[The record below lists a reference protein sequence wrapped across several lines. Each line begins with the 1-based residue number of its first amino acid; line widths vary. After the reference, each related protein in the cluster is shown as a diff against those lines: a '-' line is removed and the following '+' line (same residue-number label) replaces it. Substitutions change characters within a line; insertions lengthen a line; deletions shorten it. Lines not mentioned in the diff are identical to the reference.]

1 MPNPASLKTVL
12 DEIEEANGDDEA
24 TAWLNRAFGVKEEL
38 GTFVA
43 TLRGRGEV
51 TEHVGFLKGSFNFC
65 FRYKFSDGGPDALIR
80 FPKPGHIAASLRDEK
95 LANEVQVM
103 ELLRGKTT
111 IPIPKILGWGLSSE
125 DPFDLGPFIV
135 MEYVEGKNL
144 CKVLEVPR
152 DEKDPPMLNT
162 DLDDAMLDT
171 IYRQV
176 AGYLLQLSRLSF
188 NRIGAISNDGGEW
201 SVSKRPLTINM
212 NELASATGYPMDR
225 FPTSPFDRASDYFH
239 SLSQQ
244 HLTHLRTQRN
254 LSNDPDMAR
263 AQFIARHRFPQLIPE
278 YCIQDSGPFLLYCDD
293 LRPANMLVDPETYKI
308 TAVLDFEFTNAMP
321 AQFTYDP
328 PWWLLLSGPDHW
340 LEKDAV
346 PEYRE
351 VYVHRL
357 GQFLR
362 AMEQAEEED
371 SAASAAGEAQNGE
384 VAAAPRLSARMRE
397 SWESG
402 RFFFDFGL
410 GIRFDRDAAWNYNV
424 RMGTITVT
432 GAGSH
437 AVEVWNVDGLDINAV
452 LARDVGECGLL
463 IQTSTN
469 VWVGY
474 VEGINVAAG
483 NGYATLRFANNNGQL
498 NGVYTTTNVWVDR
511 VYSRGGGRGIFCVS
525 MSGAAE
531 IKHIDLADNGNN
543 AILIENCY
551 NLAIRDGVIN
561 GGGEV
566 RVAARSEFPNTSGI
580 FVEVEVN
587 NNSVRESPCAENIFW
602 GITGNAAVN
611 VC

>member
-1 MPNPASLKTVL
+1 MIYTMLRLSSILTAALAFVTAANAACGDGSTNAVVYGEGTYTAEVNGGNVYTGSDYRLAIQTALDRIGSGQRLVVWSSGDIGASTVVVTSGKTFEVC
-12 DEIEEANGDDEA
+12 G
-24 TAWLNRAFGVKEEL
+24 TLNARFK
-38 GTFVA
+38 T
-43 TLRGRGEV
+43 GRGAIEV
-51 TEHVGFLKGSFNFC
+51 INQNDVSIPFLRMTGDPYF
-65 FRYKFSDGGPDALIR
+65 G
-80 FPKPGHIAASLRDEK
+80 LRISGTNN
-95 LANEVQVM
+95 LN
-103 ELLRGKTT
+103 
-111 IPIPKILGWGLSSE
+111 LG
-125 DPFDLGPFIV
+125 DLT
-135 MEYVEGKNL
+135 L
-144 CKVLEVPR
+144 
-152 DEKDPPMLNT
+152 
-162 DLDDAMLDT
+162 
-171 IYRQV
+171 
-176 AGYLLQLSRLSF
+176 
-188 NRIGAISNDGGEW
+188 
-201 SVSKRPLTINM
+201 
-212 NELASATGYPMDR
+212 
-225 FPTSPFDRASDYFH
+225 
-239 SLSQQ
+239 
-244 HLTHLRTQRN
+244 N
-254 LSNDPDMAR
+254 LS
-263 AQFIARHRFPQLIPE
+263 
-278 YCIQDSGPFLLYCDD
+278 G
-293 LRPANMLVDPETYKI
+293 
-308 TAVLDFEFTNAMP
+308 
-321 AQFTYDP
+321 
-328 PWWLLLSGPDHW
+328 
-340 LEKDAV
+340 
-346 PEYRE
+346 
-351 VYVHRL
+351 
-357 GQFLR
+357 
-362 AMEQAEEED
+362 
-371 SAASAAGEAQNGE
+371 
-384 VAAAPRLSARMRE
+384 
-397 SWESG
+397 
-402 RFFFDFGL
+402 GL